1 MCFCY
6 LHRINGTGYLG
17 AESGE
22 EPLDVD
28 HQEFLSAHKDLTF
41 AAVNSLY
48 DFACGLIGGAS
59 SGLTGIHLGVLLSVF
74 LKCVERYACL
84 DATGAYYCYAYVI
97 LVILGLDGLKESVQG
112 VLG

>member
-22 EPLDVD
+22 ETLDVY
-28 HQEFLSAHKDLTF
+28 HQEFLSAHKDLALFT
-41 AAVNSLY
+41 VH
-48 DFACGLIGGAS
+48 GLDYLAGGLLGGAT

-84 DATGAYYCYAYVI
+84 DATGAYYGYADVI

>member
-22 EPLDVD
+22 EPFDVD
-28 HQEFLSAHKDLTF
+28 HQEFLSAHKDLALFT
-41 AAVNSLY
+41 VHGL
-48 DFACGLIGGAS
+48 DDLACGLIGGAS

-74 LKCVERYACL
+74 FQCVERYACL
-84 DATGAYYCYAYVI
+84 DATGAYYCYADVI

>member
-22 EPLDVD
+22 EPFDVD
-28 HQEFLSAHKDLTF
+28 HQEFLSANKDLALFT
-41 AAVNSLY
+41 VHRL
-48 DFACGLIGGAS
+48 DDLACGLIGGAS
-59 SGLTGIHLGVLLSVF
+59 SGLTGIHLGVLLAVF
-74 LKCVERYACL
+74 LKGIERNARL
-84 DATGAYYCYAYVI
+84 HTSGAYYGYADVI
-97 LVILGLDGLKESVQG
+97 LVVFGLDGLKESVQG

>member
-28 HQEFLSAHKDLTF
+28 HQEFLSAHKDLTLF
-41 AAVNSLY
+41 TVH
-48 DFACGLIGGAS
+48 GLDYLAGGLLGGAT

-74 LKCVERYACL
+74 LKCVERYAGL
-84 DATGAYYCYAYVI
+84 YSAGAYYGYADVI
-97 LVILGLDGLKESVQG
+97 LVILGLNGLKESVQG